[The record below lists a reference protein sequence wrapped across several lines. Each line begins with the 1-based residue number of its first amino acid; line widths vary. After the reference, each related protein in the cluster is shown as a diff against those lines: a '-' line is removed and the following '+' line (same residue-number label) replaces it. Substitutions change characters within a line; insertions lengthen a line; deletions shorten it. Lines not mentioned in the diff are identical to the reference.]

1 MRFGPV
7 VLACWI
13 VGCGP
18 PQTVNRVSSERG
30 SGGAGGTGRM
40 DARAGSGGAG
50 SLVAGGSGG
59 STGGAVGTGGADGV
73 GGAAGLGGSS
83 PEAGSGIDN
92 PGPTGGTG
100 GSGGTGPIDAAME
113 STSSPMQDAA
123 LPPPDTNPPP
133 DAPPMIV
140 CPMPAADEGISSFES
155 GLTSDRVGDR
165 GGTPWTVLAGTL
177 DPAMGIT
184 GMVAPATAPARC
196 GSTTFLR
203 FTGMANA
210 TRTPITRTLFRA
222 ASGSTAQF
230 FNASAFKG
238 LRMFLRSTGGGTVR
252 IKVPDRNTAL
262 PGGVCM
268 MCNDHFIIDLNVTAE
283 WQLFTVAFA
292 QLKQSGTG
300 DPQPALASG
309 ALYSLEIVAPRAGAS
324 TAPFT
329 LEVDD
334 ISFFR

>member
-18 PQTVNRVSSERG
+18 PQAANRVSSERG
-30 SGGAGGTGRM
+30 SGGAGGSGRM
-40 DARAGSGGAG
+40 DARSGSGGAG
-50 SLVAGGSGG
+50 SPIAGN
-59 STGGAVGTGGADGV
+59 TGTGGGVATGGVDGI
-73 GGAAGLGGSS
+73 GGSMGPPDVAPGTGS
-83 PEAGSGIDN
+83 PDS
-92 PGPTGGTG
+92 GGTG

-113 STSSPMQDAA
+113 PTSSPMLDAA
-123 LPPPDTNPPP
+123 PDTTPPP
-133 DAPPMIV
+133 DAPPMIP
-140 CPMPAADEGISSFES
+140 CPMPAADEGIASFEG

-184 GMVAPATAPARC
+184 GAIAPATAPPRC

-210 TRTPITRTLFRA
+210 TRTPITRTLFR
-222 ASGSTAQF
+222 SGSTAQF

-238 LRMFLRSTGGGTVR
+238 IRMFLRSTGGGTVR

-268 MCNDHFIIDLNVTAE
+268 TCNDHFITDLNVTAD

-292 QLKQSGTG
+292 QLKQMGTG

-309 ALYSLEIVAPRAGAS
+309 ALYSLEIVAPKTGTTGTS

>member
-1 MRFGPV
+1 
-7 VLACWI
+7 
-13 VGCGP
+13 
-18 PQTVNRVSSERG
+18 
-30 SGGAGGTGRM
+30 M

-50 SLVAGGSGG
+50 SLIAGNTG
-59 STGGAVGTGGADGV
+59 TGGAVATGGADGI
-73 GGAAGLGGSS
+73 GGSMG
-83 PEAGSGIDN
+83 PPDVG
-92 PGPTGGTG
+92 PGMGTPDSGGTG
-100 GSGGTGPIDAAME
+100 GSGGADPTDAAME
-113 STSSPMQDAA
+113 PTSSPMQDSA
-123 LPPPDTNPPP
+123 LPPDTTPPP
-133 DAPPMIV
+133 DAPPMIT
-140 CPMPAADEGISSFES
+140 CPMPAADEGIANFEA

-165 GGTPWTVLAGTL
+165 GGTPWTVLMSTL

-184 GMVAPATAPARC
+184 GTLATATGPARC

-210 TRTPITRTLFRA
+210 TRTPITRTLFR
-222 ASGSTAQF
+222 SGSTAQF
-230 FNASAFKG
+230 LNASGFKG
-238 LRMFLRSTGGGTVR
+238 FRMFLRANGGGTVR

-262 PGGVCM
+262 TGGVCM

-309 ALYSLEIVAPRAGAS
+309 ALYSLEIVAPRPGPS